1 MKYDSILRRFPKL
14 QLSYEKMIHKKVESD
29 YCQAIPYGK
38 KYFAWFTFFNDT
50 SVCILLEIHKKTQI
64 SKIQNVITC
73 YHESLS
79 TNSIF
84 YGTLVKNKYF
94 FIENV
99 YYYKN
104 KDVSFIPGKEQ
115 LELLI
120 NIFKTEIKQV
130 NLTNNSIIFG
140 LPIMSSNYNTL
151 SNQLSNLPYRIYCI
165 QFRKFYGKNQIQN
178 YIYNEKIENVVFSIK
193 AEVTNDIYS
202 LYCINKGK
210 KEYYDVAYIPDY
222 KTSVMMN
229 SVFRNIKE
237 NVNLDALEESDD
249 EEEFENISDNKFV
262 DTEKEFSFIC
272 EYNNKFSKWVPIKQ
286 TVASVIQRKQL
297 YAFEK
302 K

>member
-1 MKYDSILRRFPKL
+1 MKYDSILRRFPNL
-14 QLSYEKMIHKKVESD
+14 QLSYEKMIHKKVDSD

-50 SVCILLEIHKKTQI
+50 SVCVLLEIHRKTQI

-73 YHESLS
+73 YHESLA

-94 FIENV
+94 FIEDV

-104 KDVSFIPGKEQ
+104 KDVSYISGKEQ
-115 LELLI
+115 LELLV
-120 NIFKTEIKQV
+120 NIFKNEIKQV
-130 NLTNNSIIFG
+130 NLINNSVIFG
-140 LPIMSSNYNTL
+140 LPIMATNYNIL
-151 SNQLSNLPYRIYCI
+151 SRQLSNLPYRIYCI
-165 QFRKFYGKNQIQN
+165 QFRKFYGKNQRQN
-178 YIYNEKIENVVFSIK
+178 YICNEKIENVVFSIK

-229 SVFRNIKE
+229 SIFRDIKE
-237 NVNLDALEESDD
+237 NINLDALEESDD

-262 DTEKEFSFIC
+262 DTDKELAFIC
-272 EYNNKFSKWVPIKQ
+272 EYNNKFNKWVPVKQ
-286 TVASVIQRKQL
+286 TDASIVQRKQL